1 VIRDGF
7 RLLLVGALLLAGCGG
22 DGGDGGSGDDGGGG
36 SASADAETPPEEPVT
51 IRMGWI
57 PAVSHSEQLSLMST
71 NPELAPNL
79 GTWYELE
86 FTEFPGT
93 SAIVQGLA
101 AGSLDVG
108 TVGSLTV
115 ANGLDQGA
123 DLVITGQYIQDR
135 EGWGQSIWLVRAD
148 SGIDGPDD
156 LAGKTV
162 ATNQVGSYVDY
173 VADAYIRDEG
183 GLEANRDYDKVEIP
197 FPQQMDAL
205 GSGQTDVG
213 VFVPPFGPTAL
224 ASGEYEQLFSAI
236 DVQEELIVVLQ
247 AFTRGFV
254 EENEA
259 AVQKFVED
267 FRALSDY
274 MVDPEN
280 HETVL
285 ESFVETSGQPRET
298 AEAYLLTQ
306 DDYYRTPEGAVQPEL
321 LQSNW
326 DFFHDQGAFEAE
338 LSVEDH
344 VMPELWPSD

>member
-247 AFTRGFV
+247 AFTRGSS
-254 EENEA
+254 
-259 AVQKFVED
+259 
-267 FRALSDY
+267 RRTRPRSR
-274 MVDPEN
+274 
-280 HETVL
+280 
-285 ESFVETSGQPRET
+285 SSWRTSARCPTTWSTRRTTRPCWSPSWRPVGSPVRRPRRTCSPRTTTTGLPRERSSRSCSSPT
-298 AEAYLLTQ
+298 GTSSTTRA
-306 DDYYRTPEGAVQPEL
+306 R
-321 LQSNW
+321 SRR
-326 DFFHDQGAFEAE
+326 
-338 LSVEDH
+338 S
-344 VMPELWPSD
+344 